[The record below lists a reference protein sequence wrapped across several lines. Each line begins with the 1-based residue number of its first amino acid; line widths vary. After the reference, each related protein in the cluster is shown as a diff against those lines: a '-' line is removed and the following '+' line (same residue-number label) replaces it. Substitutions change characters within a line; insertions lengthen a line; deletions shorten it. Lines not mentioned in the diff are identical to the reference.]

1 MAMGKK
7 PSLRR
12 QRGMWVATQKLPR
25 NPGHPFYERL
35 NQVLEKAGF
44 DAFVEGL
51 CERFYAAGI
60 GRPSLRPG
68 RYFRMLLVG
77 YFEGLNSERA
87 IAWRVA
93 DSMSLRAFLDLDP
106 EETPPNHSTLSRTRR
121 RIDVETHREVF
132 TWVLERL
139 AEAGLLRGKT
149 IGIDATTL
157 EANAAMRS
165 LVRRETGEDYESF
178 VKGLAE
184 ASGVPTPTRKDLV
197 RFDRKRK
204 KKTSNREWV
213 NPHDPEAKIT
223 KLKDGRT
230 RLGHKVEEAVDL
242 ETGAVVA
249 VTAPAELGD
258 TQTMGDTLLMAREEV
273 KAIRSGA
280 QVREVVTDQGYH
292 SNETVLEM
300 KELGLRGYLSEPD
313 RGRRNWKGK
322 NRKYQ
327 APVYANRRRI
337 RGRRG
342 RRLQRRRSELVERPF
357 ARQFAT
363 GGLRRI
369 FVRGH
374 ANVRKRLLI
383 HVGGFNL
390 GLLMRH
396 LTGVGTP
403 RSLQDPVLAHHFAPF
418 GAKKG
423 PFDRL
428 ESALEAFLGVDPAR
442 FEVLDVSDAS
452 INHLHVRLRKER

>member
-1 MAMGKK
+1 M
-7 PSLRR
+7 
-12 QRGMWVATQKLPR
+12 ATQKLPR
-25 NPGHPFYERL
+25 SPGHPFYERL
-35 NQVLEKAGF
+35 NRVLDKAGF

-51 CERFYAAGI
+51 CSRFYADGI
-60 GRPSLRPG
+60 GRSSLRPG
-68 RYFRMLLVG
+68 RYFRMLLLG

-93 DSMSLRAFLDLDP
+93 DSMSVRAFLDLDP

-121 RIDVETHREVF
+121 RIDVETHGEVF
-132 TWVLERL
+132 RWVLAQL
-139 AEAGLLRGKT
+139 AEAGLVRGKT

-165 LVRRETGEDYESF
+165 LVRRDTGEDYQTF

-184 ASGVPTPTRKDLV
+184 ASGVPTPTREEWV
-197 RFDRKRK
+197 RFGRKRK
-204 KKTSNREWV
+204 KKTSNKEWV
-213 NPHDPEAKIT
+213 NPHDPDAKIT

-249 VTAPAELGD
+249 VTAPEELGD
-258 TQTMGDTLLMAREEV
+258 TQTLGGTLGMAQEEV
-273 KAIRSGA
+273 EAVGWGA
-280 QVREVVTDQGYH
+280 QVQEVVADKGYH
-292 SNETVLEM
+292 SNETVLEL
-300 KELGLRGYLSEPD
+300 KELGIRGYLSETD

-357 ARQFAT
+357 AHQFVM

-383 HVGGFNL
+383 HVCGFNL
-390 GLLMRH
+390 GLLMRR

-403 RSLQDPVLAHHFAPF
+403 RSLRGRGWARLLTLFWTKT
-418 GAKKG
+418 GRWIG
-423 PFDRL
+423 PNRL
-428 ESALEAFLGVDPAR
+428 WER
-442 FEVLDVSDAS
+442 FWAWIRPDSLFWVPRT
-452 INHLHVRLRKER
+452 HQ

>member
-7 PSLRR
+7 PSGGR

-25 NPGHPFYERL
+25 SPGHPFYERL
-35 NQVLEKAGF
+35 NKVLETVGF

-51 CERFYAAGI
+51 CARFYADGI

-87 IAWRVA
+87 MAWRVA
-93 DSMSLRAFLDLDP
+93 DSMSVRAFLDLDP

-121 RIDVETHREVF
+121 RIDVETHGEVF
-132 TWVLERL
+132 RWVLKQL
-139 AEAGLLRGKT
+139 SDAGLVQGKT

-165 LVRRETGEDYESF
+165 LVRRDTGKDYETF
-178 VKGLAE
+178 VRGLAE
-184 ASGVPTPTRKDLV
+184 ASGVPTPTREQLV

-204 KKTSNREWV
+204 KKTSNKEWV
-213 NPHDPEAKIT
+213 NPHDPDAKIT

-249 VTAPAELGD
+249 VTAPEELGD
-258 TQTMGDTLLMAREEV
+258 TQTMGGTLRMANEEV
-273 KAIRSGA
+273 NAVGSGA
-280 QVREVVTDQGYH
+280 EVREVVADKGYH
-292 SNETVLEM
+292 SNETVLGL
-300 KELGLRGYLSEPD
+300 KELGLRGYLSETD
-313 RGRRNWKGK
+313 RGRRNWKGR

-342 RRLQRRRSELVERPF
+342 RRLQRQRSELVERPF
-357 ARQFAT
+357 AHQFAHGWVASDLRPGPRERAQAT
-363 GGLRRI
+363 ADPCVWFQSGIADAPPDGGGYASESPGPHPGPA
-369 FVRGH
+369 FY
-374 ANVRKRLLI
+374 A
-383 HVGGFNL
+383 F
-390 GLLMRH
+390 
-396 LTGVGTP
+396 
-403 RSLQDPVLAHHFAPF
+403 F
-418 GAKKG
+418 GENG
-423 PFDRL
+423 PLDRL
-428 ESALEAFLGVDPAR
+428 ESALGALLRGDPAR
-442 FEVLDVSDAS
+442 FAVLAS
-452 INHLHVRLRKER
+452 RTHQ

>member
-1 MAMGKK
+1 MGRK
-7 PSLRR
+7 RR
-12 QRGMWVATQKLPR
+12 PR
-25 NPGHPFYERL
+25 ITRPCRAPGD
-35 NQVLEKAGF
+35 G
-44 DAFVEGL
+44 
-51 CERFYAAGI
+51 
-60 GRPSLRPG
+60 
-68 RYFRMLLVG
+68 
-77 YFEGLNSERA
+77 
-87 IAWRVA
+87 
-93 DSMSLRAFLDLDP
+93 
-106 EETPPNHSTLSRTRR
+106 STWN
-121 RIDVETHREVF
+121 THGEVF
-132 TWVLERL
+132 RWVLAQL
-139 AEAGLLRGKT
+139 GEAGLVRGKT

-157 EANAAMRS
+157 EANAALRS
-165 LVRRETGEDYESF
+165 LVRRDTGEDYESF

-184 ASGVPTPTRKDLV
+184 ASGVPTPTRKERV

-242 ETGAVVA
+242 ETGAV
-249 VTAPAELGD
+249 TAPEELGD
-258 TQTMGDTLLMAREEV
+258 TQTMGDTLRMAWEEV
-273 KAIRSGA
+273 KAVGSGA

-292 SNETVLEM
+292 SNETVLEL
-300 KELGLRGYLSEPD
+300 KELGLRGYLSETD

-357 ARQFAT
+357 AHQFAT

-383 HVGGFNL
+383 HVSGFNL
-390 GLLMRH
+390 GLLMRR

-403 RSLQDPVLAHHFAPF
+403 RSLQGRVLARLFTLLGAPMDRWIGWNRLGSASGRRSGPMGSIGLLGPINKPSPRQLAERTIAGDIRAFAT
-418 GAKKG
+418 GC
-423 PFDRL
+423 
-428 ESALEAFLGVDPAR
+428 
-442 FEVLDVSDAS
+442 
-452 INHLHVRLRKER
+452 

>member
-1 MAMGKK
+1 M
-7 PSLRR
+7 
-12 QRGMWVATQKLPR
+12 ATQKLPR
-25 NPGHPFYERL
+25 SPGHPFYERL
-35 NQVLEKAGF
+35 NQVLQKAGF
-44 DAFVEGL
+44 DAFVEAL
-51 CERFYAAGI
+51 CARFYADRI

-93 DSMSLRAFLDLDP
+93 DSVSLRAFLDLDP
-106 EETPPNHSTLSRTRR
+106 EEMPPNHSTLSRTRR
-121 RIDVETHREVF
+121 RVDLETHGEVF
-132 TWVLERL
+132 RWVLKQL
-139 AEAGLLRGKT
+139 AQAGLVQGKT

-165 LVRRETGEDYESF
+165 LVRRDTGEDYETY
-178 VKGLAE
+178 VKGLAQ
-184 ASGVPTPTRKDLV
+184 ASGVETPTREEWV
-197 RFDRKRK
+197 RFDRKRNK

-213 NPHDPEAKIT
+213 NPNDPDAKIT

-249 VTAPAELGD
+249 VTAPEKLGD
-258 TQTMGDTLLMAREEV
+258 TQTLGGTLRMAQEEV
-273 KAIRSGA
+273 EAVGSGA
-280 QVREVVTDQGYH
+280 EVRKVVADKGYH
-292 SNETVLEM
+292 SNETVLEL
-300 KELGLRGYLSEPD
+300 KELGLRGYLSETD
-313 RGRRNWKGK
+313 RGRRNWKGR

-342 RRLQRRRSELVERPF
+342 RRLQRQRSELVERPF
-357 ARQFAT
+357 AHQFTTA
-363 GGLRRI
+363 GLRRI

-383 HVGGFNL
+383 HVCGFNL
-390 GLLMRH
+390 GLLMRR

-403 RSLQDPVLAHHFAPF
+403 RSLQGRVRAHLFSLF
-418 GAKKG
+418 GAKMG
-423 PFDRL
+423 DYIP
-428 ESALEAFLGVDPAR
+428 
-442 FEVLDVSDAS
+442 
-452 INHLHVRLRKER
+452 N